1 MNPQPQPVL
10 VARTPTAP
18 ARAWIVLTVL
28 ATAQFLVVLTTSI
41 VNVAL
46 PDIGRGLE
54 LSSIGLSWVVNGY
67 VLAFGAL
74 LLLSGRL
81 GDVFGR
87 RRVFLTGAA
96 IFAAGS
102 IAAGLAP
109 TAAVLL
115 VARVGQGAGAAL
127 LAPAAL
133 ALVLTVFP
141 AGAGRARAIGVWGA
155 VSGIG
160 GVAGVLAGGL
170 LTGVF
175 GWRAVFFIGAPVA
188 VAVLAAT
195 MALVPADLPAG
206 GRIDLWGAVTVTGG
220 LAALT
225 YALSVGGQYGWTAPR
240 VIAPLIAAV
249 ILLLLFAGSQRRLS
263 QPLVAPAVLRIGG
276 VLGANIVMTLLGAV
290 WLGLF
295 FFLPLYQQKVLGYT
309 PIRAGLTQLPLAI
322 MITAASTITPKLSR
336 HLDTRALLAA
346 ALALLAAGLARLAR
360 TPVDGRFLTDIA
372 APSLLVGAGQG
383 VAFVLLTARATTGVP
398 AEHTGLAGG
407 LINTTRQIGGALG
420 LAGLLALTTAGGD
433 AGNRSTP
440 SHLAHTYGT
449 AFAATA
455 ALAASAALLTVI
467 LRDRPAAPSNDQRAE
482 PVQPPAS

>member
-1 MNPQPQPVL
+1 MNSRPQPVP
-10 VARTPTAP
+10 VTRAATSP
-18 ARAWIVLTVL
+18 ARAWIGLTVL

-54 LSSIGLSWVVNGY
+54 LSPVGLSWVVNGY

-74 LLLSGRL
+74 LLLGGRL
-81 GDVFGR
+81 GDVLGR
-87 RRVFLTGAA
+87 RRVFLTGTA
-96 IFAAGS
+96 IFAATS

-115 VARVGQGAGAAL
+115 VARVGQGVGAAL
-127 LAPAAL
+127 LAPTAL
-133 ALVLTVFP
+133 ALVLTLFP

-160 GVAGVLAGGL
+160 GVAGVLSGGL

-175 GWRAVFFIGAPVA
+175 GWRAVFFVGAPVA

-195 MALVPADLPAG
+195 IALVPADLPAG
-206 GRIDLWGAVTVTGG
+206 GRIDLWGAVSVTGG

-249 ILLLLFAGSQRRLS
+249 LLLVVFAGSQRRLA
-263 QPLVAPAVLRIGG
+263 QPLVAPAILRIGG
-276 VLGANIVMTLLGAV
+276 VLAANIVMTLLGAV

-309 PIRAGLTQLPLAI
+309 PIEAGLTQLPLAI
-322 MITAASTITPKLSR
+322 MITAASTITPKLAR
-336 HLDTRALLAA
+336 QLNIRALLVT
-346 ALALLAAGLARLAR
+346 ALALLAAGLAWLAR
-360 TPVDGRFLTDIA
+360 TSVDSRFLTGIA
-372 APSLLVGAGQG
+372 APSLLVGAGLG
-383 VAFVLLTARATTGVP
+383 VAFVLLTARATAGVP
-398 AEHTGLAGG
+398 AADTGLAGG

-420 LAGLLALTTAGGD
+420 LAGLLAIATTAGDSGVQPP
-433 AGNRSTP
+433 P
-440 SHLAHTYGT
+440 SQLAHAYGAVFT
-449 AFAATA
+449 ATA
-455 ALAASAALLTVI
+455 VIAAAAALLTAV
-467 LRDRPAAPSNDQRAE
+467 LRDRSAA
-482 PVQPPAS
+482 

>member
-1 MNPQPQPVL
+1 MNPQPQPVP
-10 VARTPTAP
+10 VTRAPTPP
-18 ARAWIVLTVL
+18 ARAWIGLTVL

-54 LSSIGLSWVVNGY
+54 LSPVGLSWVVNGY

-74 LLLSGRL
+74 LLLGGRL

-87 RRVFLTGAA
+87 RRVFLTGTA
-96 IFAAGS
+96 IFTVTS

-115 VARVGQGAGAAL
+115 AARIGQGVGAAL
-127 LAPAAL
+127 LAPTAL
-133 ALVLTVFP
+133 ALVLTLFP

-188 VAVLAAT
+188 FAVLVAT
-195 MALVPADLPAG
+195 ISLVPADPPAG
-206 GRIDLWGAVTVTGG
+206 GRIDLWGAATVTGG

-225 YALSVGGQYGWTAPR
+225 YALSVGGQYGWTSAR
-240 VIAPLIAAV
+240 VLVPLIAAV
-249 ILLLLFAGSQRRLS
+249 ILLILFAGSQRRIS
-263 QPLVAPAVLRIGG
+263 QPLVAPAILRIGG
-276 VLGANIVMTLLGAV
+276 VLAANIVMTLLGAV

-309 PIRAGLTQLPLAI
+309 PIQAGLTQLPLAI
-322 MITAASTITPKLSR
+322 MITTASTITPKLAR
-336 HLDTRALLAA
+336 HLNTRALLAT
-346 ALALLAAGLARLAR
+346 ALALLAAGLAWLAR
-360 TPVDGRFLTDIA
+360 TPVDGRFLFDIA
-372 APSLLVGAGQG
+372 APSLLIGTGQG
-383 VAFVLLTARATTGVP
+383 IAFVLLTAQGTTGVP
-398 AEHTGLAGG
+398 TEHTGLAGG

-420 LAGLLALTTAGGD
+420 LAGLLAITTAAGD
-433 AGNRSTP
+433 SGNHPTASQ
-440 SHLAHTYGT
+440 LAHAYGT
-449 AFAATA
+449 AFTATA
-455 ALAASAALLTVI
+455 AIAAAAAILTAI
-467 LRDRPAAPSNDQRAE
+467 LRDRPAR
-482 PVQPPAS
+482 